1 MSRRRGKPSRKK
13 KLTDKH
19 WWNHK
24 CDTDFGFKKHDF
36 EQMPSSTCDYG
47 EVLHCRQ
54 CFLRV
59 EFDTI
64 EWETDSKIKPRSI
77 TYQRVMLDGNVFV
90 NDRSLISFKDQ
101 IKRHSDRMMALAEE
115 RHLIKVRCLIKR
127 CAFDQHQSKSC
138 ILCAVVKMDA
148 ISTMLEKFLDVG
160 KRCDRRRERMSWAMA
175 GLWAGQLVELVDS
188 LMTRVPTIKVRGNK
202 KALKE
207 SLPPH
212 LHDYCDTVLER
223 SRKVLSLARKLDLD
237 TEFWRDNPM
246 DEELADGVV
255 IFALGLFDGAVRLA
269 KLADDQSLESI
280 RANLSCAAG
289 ELALKFLASKE
300 SLLDHSGDVA
310 WLRAELDGLD
320 ESEIE
325 MLEDHIDCN
334 PDVQAGYV
342 LPGMIVRMPAAVVL
356 K

>member
-1 MSRRRGKPSRKK
+1 MSRRRGKSRKK
-13 KLTDKH
+13 RLTDKH
-19 WWNHK
+19 WFNHK
-24 CDTDFGFKKHDF
+24 CDAEFGFKKHDF
-36 EQMPSSTCDYG
+36 EQMPSSTYDYG

-127 CAFDQHQSKSC
+127 CAFDQHKTKPC
-138 ILCAVVKMDA
+138 LLCAVVKIDA
-148 ISTMLEKFLDVG
+148 LSTMLEKVLYVG
-160 KRCDRRRERMSWAMA
+160 KRCEERREQSAWATA
-175 GLWAGQLVELVDS
+175 GLWAGELVGLVDS
-188 LMTRVPTIKVRGNK
+188 LMITIPPIKVPGKNPI
-202 KALKE
+202 LKNV
-207 SLPPH
+207 LPLH
-212 LHDYCDTVLER
+212 LHGYCDTVLER
-223 SRKVLSLARKLDLD
+223 VGMILPLARDLDLD
-237 TEFWRDNPM
+237 TEFLRDNPT
-246 DEELADGVV
+246 DEELADGVA
-255 IFALGLFDGAVRLA
+255 IFALGLFDGAVRMAELS
-269 KLADDQSLESI
+269 DDQSLESI
-280 RANLSCAAG
+280 KANLSRAAG
-289 ELALKFLASKE
+289 ELALKWLASKE
-300 SLLDHSGDVA
+300 SLFDHSGDVA
-310 WLRAELDGLD
+310 WLRSELDGLD

-356 K
+356 R

>member
-24 CDTDFGFKKHDF
+24 CDTDYGFKKHDF
-36 EQMPSSTCDYG
+36 EQMPSFTYDYG

-54 CFLRV
+54 CCLRV
-59 EFDTI
+59 EFDTT
-64 EWETDSKIKPRSI
+64 EWQTDKKIKPRSI
-77 TYQRVMLDGNVFV
+77 TYQRVGLDGTLFV
-90 NDRSLISFKDQ
+90 NDKSLRSFKDQ
-101 IKRHSDRMMALAEE
+101 IKRHADLVDSRSYAGDE
-115 RHLIKVRCLIKR
+115 VQCLITR
-127 CAFDQHQSKSC
+127 CDFDQHQSKSC

-202 KALKE
+202 KVLKE

-280 RANLSCAAG
+280 KANLSRAAG
-289 ELALKFLASKE
+289 ELALKWLASKE
-300 SLLDHSGDVA
+300 SLFDHSGDVA

-320 ESEIE
+320 ESANRNARRPYR
-325 MLEDHIDCN
+325 LQPRCSGRVCLARYD
-334 PDVQAGYV
+334 
-342 LPGMIVRMPAAVVL
+342 R
-356 K
+356 